1 MISHGGEQVA
11 YRVVRVLGRGGV
23 GLSSHESRGGSGSR
37 GDVSSEHCWFVYT
50 SKVAE
55 LGWLYCCSGVKLVL
69 LLLDDGP
76 RRHAEHPLYTVDLSC
91 HLGTNLAVTGYI
103 TTVGKA
109 RLWTTKR
116 PLSPSQ
122 NRSCPLRHP
131 LTITTVGSPMGS
143 LKHAPIV
150 DPWRV
155 TRRGMLRNRF
165 PAYPMH
171 AICI

>member
-1 MISHGGEQVA
+1 MGENRWLTGLCECLA
-11 YRVVRVLGRGGV
+11 GVVWACRATSREAARAVEVMFRANIV
-23 GLSSHESRGGSGSR
+23 GL
-37 GDVSSEHCWFVYT
+37 VYT

-91 HLGTNLAVTGYI
+91 HLGTNLAVAGYI